1 MATVKYCPMCRQD
14 REVLEDPLALLRQ
27 TPRQLPYAVRGLKPD
42 QLTRQPGEGEWSI
55 QQVLFHLAD
64 VQILL
69 GFRYRKML
77 AEDNPE
83 LVPFN
88 PDLWATRLAYHQR
101 QPRSALAQFQAL
113 RRADLELLST
123 IPPEAW
129 ERTGRHPVHGPVS
142 LRQMVEHACHHDQAH
157 LAQIKAVKAAL
168 ARSKP

>member
-1 MATVKYCPMCRQD
+1 MCGQD
-14 REVLEDPLALLRQ
+14 REVLEDPLALLRE
-27 TPRQLPYAVRGLKPD
+27 TPRQLPYAIRGLKPD
-42 QLTRQPGEGEWSI
+42 QLTWQPREGEWSI

-83 LVPFN
+83 LVGFS
-88 PDLWATRLAYHQR
+88 PDLWASRLAYHQR
-101 QPRSALAQFQAL
+101 QPRSALNQFRAL
-113 RRADLELLST
+113 RRADLELLGA

-129 ERTGRHPVHGPVS
+129 ERTGRHPVHGPIS
-142 LRQMVEHACHHDQAH
+142 LRQMVEHAFHHDQAH

-168 ARSKP
+168 PPSTP